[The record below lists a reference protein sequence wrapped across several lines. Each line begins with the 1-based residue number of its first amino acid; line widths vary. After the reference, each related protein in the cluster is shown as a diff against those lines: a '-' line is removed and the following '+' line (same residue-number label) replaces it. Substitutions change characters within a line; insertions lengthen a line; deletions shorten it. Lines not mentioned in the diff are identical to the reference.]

1 MSEIIETVSGETV
14 SGDTISGDTVAGS
27 LPVDAKGRRPAF
39 FTEDGVDQLV
49 TMVLELATELWV
61 LRERVFVIEAV
72 ADRHG
77 LPLTAEVETY
87 ALSQAE
93 RAKLESMRGVMMNQL
108 FRTLN
113 RDHRPVDSEVRL

>member
-1 MSEIIETVSGETV
+1 M
-14 SGDTISGDTVAGS
+14 DPAAQS
-27 LPVDAKGRRPAF
+27 LPVDAEGRRPAF
-39 FTEDGVDQLV
+39 FSGDGVDQLV

-77 LPLTAEVETY
+77 LPLKAEVEAY
-87 ALSQAE
+87 VISDAE
-93 RAKLESMRGVMMNQL
+93 RAALEAMRGTMMRQL

-113 RDHRPVDSEVRL
+113 RDHRPVDTDA

>member
-1 MSEIIETVSGETV
+1 M
-14 SGDTISGDTVAGS
+14 DPAAPR
-27 LPVDAKGRRPAF
+27 LPVDAEGRRPAF
-39 FTEDGVDQLV
+39 FAEDGVDQLV

-77 LPLTAEVETY
+77 LPLKSEVETY
-87 ALSQAE
+87 AMSEVE
-93 RAKLESMRGVMMNQL
+93 RATLEGMRGSMMRQL

-113 RDHRPVDSEVRL
+113 RDHRPVDTDGKT